1 MEERFHPKLKSNTI
15 TFSRDEQQAPKHTDY
30 KRDVKNKETL
40 IGKLFKGERSLR
52 KKAVLTIQ
60 KKNMVYPNE
69 KVDVELAVM
78 LTDKMAVVLPALI
91 PTSTQGL
98 RQEGSEFQSVWAT
111 QQDSIAKGPKQNQK
125 HCQA

>member
-1 MEERFHPKLKSNTI
+1 
-15 TFSRDEQQAPKHTDY
+15 
-30 KRDVKNKETL
+30 
-40 IGKLFKGERSLR
+40 
-52 KKAVLTIQ
+52 
-60 KKNMVYPNE
+60 MVYPNE

-78 LTDKMAVVLPALI
+78 LTDKMAVMLPALI

-111 QQDSIAKGPKQNQK
+111 QQDSISKGLKQNQK